1 MEIIENSISSTRVL
15 NGTFSF
21 SGGVVIVG
29 ALRTTLLLGPLVY
42 GSIIEIRKN
51 RGGSPKRW
59 VFFGPFKIFRH
70 IAHSRWT
77 GKCVH
82 LNITPNTNRTL
93 TEIESQIRK
102 SF

>member
-51 RGGSPKRW
+51 RGGSPKRS
-59 VFFGPFKIFRH
+59 IFSV
-70 IAHSRWT
+70 HS
-77 GKCVH
+77 KF
-82 LNITPNTNRTL
+82 LDILL
-93 TEIESQIRK
+93 THVGLANA
-102 SF
+102 FT